1 MKAVAV
7 GPRFVLM
14 LMPRMG
20 PSTYLS
26 IKTWRERRRMQGRRS
41 GGSAGAVMIR
51 RAVEDQMDHRLR
63 KPLYER
69 VEVEYEKL
77 TISKIGYFSQANRR
91 TTSSVQS

>member
-14 LMPRMG
+14 LMPRRMG

-51 RAVEDQMDHRLR
+51 RAVEDQMDHRRQRRRRRLFR
-63 KPLYER
+63 PL
-69 VEVEYEKL
+69 
-77 TISKIGYFSQANRR
+77 
-91 TTSSVQS
+91 